1 MLNESE
7 NGNYTTLYKLLE
19 NLNDPYS
26 NEVMNDFQKGPT
38 EDEKVHQTFCGT

>member
-1 MLNESE
+1 MNLKMVTIL
-7 NGNYTTLYKLLE
+7 YLYKFIE

-26 NEVMNDFQKGPT
+26 NEVNSIFQKGPT

>member
-7 NGNYTTLYKLLE
+7 NGDYTLLIKFME
-19 NLNDPYS
+19 NLNNPYS
-26 NEVMNDFQKGPT
+26 NEILDDFQKGPT